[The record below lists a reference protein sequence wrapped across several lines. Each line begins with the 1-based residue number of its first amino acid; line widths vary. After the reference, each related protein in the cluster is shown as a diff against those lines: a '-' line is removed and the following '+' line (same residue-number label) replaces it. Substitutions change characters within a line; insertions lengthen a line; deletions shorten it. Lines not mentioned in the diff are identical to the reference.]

1 MTNQMICSD
10 IFNET
15 MNVLSAF
22 SSSGFLAF
30 VKQRFVRPGEA
41 NSSKIIVEQV
51 WPGERKTVYETD
63 YIISINHKLNAG
75 SNCN

>member
-1 MTNQMICSD
+1 MTNQMISCYV
-10 IFNET
+10 FNEASK
-15 MNVLSAF
+15 VLPAY

-30 VKQRFVRPGEA
+30 VKQGFVWPGEA

-51 WPGERKTVYETD
+51 WPGEQKTVYETD